1 MFAHYFSLILV
12 YSIIV
17 CSHIIC
23 TCTSPF
29 IFHWVAFWRP

>member
-1 MFAHYFSLILV
+1 MFAYYFSLILV

-23 TCTSPF
+23 TCTFPF
-29 IFHWVAFWRP
+29 ILHIHWVSF